1 MSKPFTIR
9 EVEAF
14 AAVMRHGTVTK
25 AADFLDISQPG
36 VSKLLAQFET
46 KAGFTVFHR
55 QRQRLI
61 PTPEAVTLYE
71 EVERTFV
78 SVLRISRVARDIRDQ
93 RTGRLRIGVLPALG
107 SGLLPQILTDF
118 LARNPAVTATF
129 NIRATQT
136 LVEWAGRN
144 QLDLAVGVTTEIDDP
159 GVLRRQL
166 PTVPV
171 ICMMAEEHPLARKER
186 VTLED
191 LHDIPLVSLLPSD
204 PLTAQIEQLAS
215 MRNIRFQ
222 ANIETNLASAA
233 IAFASLGRGITIVD
247 YLSTLA
253 PKWPG
258 VVMRPLEP
266 RFGIGYS
273 VYRQRG
279 GNPSAVAA
287 AFMDHLI
294 SEITQ
299 TIHSID
305 I

>member
-1 MSKPFTIR
+1 MSKPFSVR

-36 VSKLLAQFET
+36 VSKLLAQFEA
-46 KAGFTVFHR
+46 KAGFVVFHR
-55 QRQRLI
+55 QKQRLI
-61 PTPEAVTLYE
+61 PTPEALTLFE

-78 SVLRISRVARDIRDQ
+78 SVLGISRVARDIRDQ
-93 RTGRLRIGVLPALG
+93 RTGRLRVGVLPALG
-107 SGLLPQILTDF
+107 SGLIPQILTDF
-118 LARNPAVTATF
+118 LARHPGVTATV

-144 QLDLAVGVTTEIDDP
+144 QLDLAIGVTTQIDNP

-166 PTVPV
+166 PTVQV
-171 ICMMAEEHPLARKER
+171 VCVMAEDHPLARGSR
-186 VTLED
+186 ITLED
-191 LHDIPLVSLLPSD
+191 LHDLPIVSLLPSD
-204 PLTAQIEQLAS
+204 PLSAQIEQLAS
-215 MRNIRFQ
+215 MRNIRIQ

-233 IAFASLGRGITIVD
+233 IAFAALGKGITIVD
-247 YLSTLA
+247 YLSTLS

-258 VVMRPLEP
+258 VVVRPLEP

-273 VYRQRG
+273 IYRQRG
-279 GNPSAVAA
+279 GNPSNVAA
-287 AFMDHLI
+287 EFMETLV
-294 SEITQ
+294 SEITD
-299 TIHSID
+299 TIHLID